1 MSSELRS
8 IVNIAYRDIARFWR
22 YKYWLAGQVAMNLA
36 DILIFGL
43 IFNGVVNKDLIP
55 DYVRFVTPGILCL
68 SIFISSFSIGR
79 EVGVELRREVTQYL
93 LTLPVRREG
102 LIIGRL
108 LGGAARGLV
117 YQFGFLVFASI
128 ILSPP
133 SLEGWVYVLAT
144 SSTLALTMSSVSI
157 SLSTVTRDFNLQAT
171 VRSLTYYILFFV
183 SNIFY
188 PQKVIAA
195 RLGPLAPVVDY
206 SPLTMA
212 TNIYRW
218 AFRYDASINPWGNF
232 AGLGAWSLVIV
243 ALAYKL
249 YIRNLLRD

>member
-1 MSSELRS
+1 MRGELLNVF
-8 IVNIAYRDIARFWR
+8 IVARRDLARFWR

-43 IFNGVVNKDLIP
+43 IFNGVVNKQLIP

-68 SIFISSFSIGR
+68 SLFISSFSIGR
-79 EVGVELRREVTQYL
+79 EVGVELRREVTHYL
-93 LTLPVRREG
+93 LTLPVRRES

-108 LGGAARGLV
+108 LGGAFRGLM
-117 YQFGFLVFASI
+117 YQAGFLLFATI
-128 ILSPP
+128 ILTAP
-133 SLEGWVYVLAT
+133 SLTGWAFILPT
-144 SSTLALTMSSVSI
+144 SFLVALTMSSISI

-171 VRSLTYYILFFV
+171 IRSLTYYILFFV

-188 PQKVIAA
+188 PQSLIAV
-195 RLGPLAPVVDY
+195 RLGPLAPVVNY

-218 AFRYDASINPWGNF
+218 AFQYDVSINPLSNLI
-232 AGLGAWSLVIV
+232 GLALWSVVIMI
-243 ALAYKL
+243 LAYKL
-249 YIRNLLRD
+249 YIRNLLKG